1 MGETGDSWD
10 DELRPRIGGWGAH
23 RKKALV
29 RRKRGGPWVRWL
41 LLLLLLNLII
51 SLIIIIVGPGGPRT
65 PLLACAPLHF
75 PTKVSINSKQNP
87 YVPGSVFCCCDVFL
101 CFSSKDSHDFP
112 LKRNVFSLFFIK
124 LSLSPKDY
132 HTFCKLTVDCVVLV
146 AADLMYS
153 CKNNQISQGEFSL
166 QHHYRDDS
174 CKCCILLP
182 AG

>member
-1 MGETGDSWD
+1 MDHVPPFS
-10 DELRPRIGGWGAH
+10 PA
-23 RKKALV
+23 
-29 RRKRGGPWVRWL
+29 RRYTFQQKYL
-41 LLLLLLNLII
+41 QN
-51 SLIIIIVGPGGPRT
+51 
-65 PLLACAPLHF
+65 
-75 PTKVSINSKQNP
+75 PTKTRRLQIWLFV
-87 YVPGSVFCCCDVFL
+87 VVVVAFFL

-132 HTFCKLTVDCVVLV
+132 HTFCKLTVDCIVLV